1 MLNDTKTMTDLEVKT
16 HDLGNQAPELEEQQP
31 SIVDFDIE
39 EFKRIDQKIRS
50 RAGATE
56 EEVKSFEKD
65 VPSM

>member
-1 MLNDTKTMTDLEVKT
+1 MTDLEVRT
-16 HDLGNQAPELEEQQP
+16 HDLANQAPELEEQQP
-31 SIVDFDIE
+31 SIEDFDIE

-50 RAGATE
+50 REGATE